1 MSDDSITISTEQLRK
16 FESGIRLALK
26 ERKDEFRRSIETS
39 TGFFDKLFAL
49 DAALMGVAATVVM
62 AIVARSEYPTCL
74 LREAVHGIIVIFYLL
89 GFSLLFAVIH
99 HFLAV
104 RIAADDAAN
113 AEVDLIGVLVR
124 ETFQIALASAPGVES
139 AQAEVVKGM
148 VHPKLVTEP
157 QKKIV
162 TAKQR
167 KHRCMKISGRI
178 SIGAFLL
185 AYFLVA
191 ICSWL
196 IW

>member
-1 MSDDSITISTEQLRK
+1 MSDDPIKISPEQL
-16 FESGIRLALK
+16 SGIRLALK
-26 ERKDEFRRSIETS
+26 EYEGEFRRSIETS
-39 TGFFDKLFAL
+39 TGFFEKLFAL

-62 AIVARSEYPTCL
+62 AIMARSEYPTCP
-74 LREAVHGIIVIFYLL
+74 LREAVRGLVVIFNLL
-89 GFSLLFAVIH
+89 GFSLVFAVIH

-104 RIAADDAAN
+104 HIAANDAAY
-113 AEVDLIGVLVR
+113 ADVDLTGAGMR
-124 ETFQIALASAPGVES
+124 DTFQIALANTPGVGEVAT

-148 VHPKLVTEP
+148 MHQKLVTEP

-167 KHRCMKISGRI
+167 KHHCMKISGNI

-185 AYFLVA
+185 AYIFLVY
-191 ICSWL
+191 CSCL

>member
-1 MSDDSITISTEQLRK
+1 MSDDPIKISPEQL
-16 FESGIRLALK
+16 SGIRLALK
-26 ERKDEFRRSIETS
+26 EYEGEFRRSIETS
-39 TGFFDKLFAL
+39 TGFFEKLFAL

-62 AIVARSEYPTCL
+62 AIMARSEYPTCP
-74 LREAVHGIIVIFYLL
+74 LREAVRGLVVIFNLL
-89 GFSLLFAVIH
+89 GFSLVFAVIH

-104 RIAADDAAN
+104 HIAANDAAY
-113 AEVDLIGVLVR
+113 ADVDLTGAGMK
-124 ETFQIALASAPGVES
+124 ETFQIALANTPGVGEVAT
-139 AQAEVVKGM
+139 AQAEVLKGM
-148 VHPKLVTEP
+148 MHQKLVTEP

-167 KHRCMKISGRI
+167 KHRCMKISGHI

>member
-1 MSDDSITISTEQLRK
+1 MSDDLIKIPPEQL
-16 FESGIRLALK
+16 SGIRLALK
-26 ERKDEFRRSIETS
+26 EYEGEFRRSIETS
-39 TGFFDKLFAL
+39 TGFFEKLFAL

-62 AIVARSEYPTCL
+62 AIMARSEYPTCP
-74 LREAVHGIIVIFYLL
+74 LREAVRGLVVIFNLL
-89 GFSLLFAVIH
+89 GFSLVFAVIH

-104 RIAADDAAN
+104 HIAANDAAY
-113 AEVDLIGVLVR
+113 ADVDLTGAGMR
-124 ETFQIALASAPGVES
+124 DTFQIALANTPGVGEVAT

-148 VHPKLVTEP
+148 MHQKLVTEP

-167 KHRCMKISGRI
+167 KHRCMKISGNI

-185 AYFLVA
+185 AYLFLV
-191 ICSWL
+191 ICSWR

>member
-1 MSDDSITISTEQLRK
+1 MSDDLIKIPPEQL
-16 FESGIRLALK
+16 SGIRLALK
-26 ERKDEFRRSIETS
+26 EYEGEFRRSIETS
-39 TGFFDKLFAL
+39 TGFFEKLFAL

-62 AIVARSEYPTCL
+62 AIMARSEYPTCP
-74 LREAVHGIIVIFYLL
+74 LREAVRGLVVIFNLL
-89 GFSLLFAVIH
+89 GVSLVFAVIH

-104 RIAADDAAN
+104 HIAANDAAY
-113 AEVDLIGVLVR
+113 ADVDLTGAGMR
-124 ETFQIALASAPGVES
+124 ETFQIALANTPGVGEVAT

-148 VHPKLVTEP
+148 MHQKLVTEP

-167 KHRCMKISGRI
+167 KHRCMKISGNI

-185 AYFLVA
+185 AYLFLV
-191 ICSWL
+191 ICSWR

>member
-62 AIVARSEYPTCL
+62 AIMARSEYPTCP
-74 LREAVHGIIVIFYLL
+74 LREAVRGLVVIFNLL
-89 GFSLLFAVIH
+89 GFSLVFAVIH

-104 RIAADDAAN
+104 HIAANDAAY
-113 AEVDLIGVLVR
+113 ADVDLTGAGMR
-124 ETFQIALASAPGVES
+124 DTFQIALASAPGVES

-167 KHRCMKISGRI
+167 KHRCMKISGNI

-185 AYFLVA
+185 AYIFLVY
-191 ICSWL
+191 CSCL

>member
-1 MSDDSITISTEQLRK
+1 MSDDPIKISPEQL
-16 FESGIRLALK
+16 SGIRLALK
-26 ERKDEFRRSIETS
+26 EYEGEFRRSIETS
-39 TGFFDKLFAL
+39 TGFFEKLFAL

-62 AIVARSEYPTCL
+62 AIMARSEYPTCP
-74 LREAVHGIIVIFYLL
+74 LREAVRGLVVIFNLL
-89 GFSLLFAVIH
+89 GFSLVFAVIH

-104 RIAADDAAN
+104 HIAANDAAY
-113 AEVDLIGVLVR
+113 ADVDLTGAGMR
-124 ETFQIALASAPGVES
+124 ETFQIALANTPGIGEVAT

-148 VHPKLVTEP
+148 MHQKLVTEP

-167 KHRCMKISGRI
+167 KHHCMKISGNI

-185 AYFLVA
+185 AYIFLVY
-191 ICSWL
+191 CSCL

>member
-1 MSDDSITISTEQLRK
+1 MSDDPIKISPEQL
-16 FESGIRLALK
+16 SGIRLALK
-26 ERKDEFRRSIETS
+26 EYEGEFRRSIETS
-39 TGFFDKLFAL
+39 TGFFEKLFAL

-62 AIVARSEYPTCL
+62 AIMARSEYPTCP
-74 LREAVHGIIVIFYLL
+74 LREAVRGLVVIFNLL
-89 GFSLLFAVIH
+89 GFSLVFAVIH

-104 RIAADDAAN
+104 HIAANDAAY
-113 AEVDLIGVLVR
+113 ADVDLTGAGMK
-124 ETFQIALASAPGVES
+124 ETFQIALANTPGVGEVAT
-139 AQAEVVKGM
+139 AQAEVLKGM
-148 VHPKLVTEP
+148 MHQKLVTEP

-167 KHRCMKISGRI
+167 KHRYMKISGHI

>member
-1 MSDDSITISTEQLRK
+1 MSDDPIKISPEQL
-16 FESGIRLALK
+16 SGIRLALK
-26 ERKDEFRRSIETS
+26 EYEGEFRRSIETS
-39 TGFFDKLFAL
+39 TGFFEKLFAL

-62 AIVARSEYPTCL
+62 AIMARSEYPTCP
-74 LREAVHGIIVIFYLL
+74 LREAVRGLVVIFNLL
-89 GFSLLFAVIH
+89 GFSLVFAVIH

-104 RIAADDAAN
+104 HIAANDAAY
-113 AEVDLIGVLVR
+113 ADVDLTGAGMR
-124 ETFQIALASAPGVES
+124 ETFQIALANTPGVGEVAT

-148 VHPKLVTEP
+148 MHQKLVTEP

-167 KHRCMKISGRI
+167 KHRCMKISGNI

-185 AYFLVA
+185 AYLFLV
-191 ICSWL
+191 ICSWR

>member
-49 DAALMGVAATVVM
+49 DAAFM
-62 AIVARSEYPTCL
+62 AVVARSEYPTCL

-167 KHRCMKISGRI
+167 KHRCMKISGHI